1 MKNKACIIIALC
13 ALFFVPTSAQEL
25 LNYPLDTINGE
36 EVYRYE
42 VERGVGLYRIGVNF
56 NVTQDEIIRLNPQLR
71 ERGLHYGETI
81 YLPTGRPVIKE
92 TPAVVIQTSVKQM
105 REDVPKPV
113 REPEI
118 VSVKEP
124 VKVISIDTVIHGETF
139 FDAARKTI
147 QLADSLLQDSLTV
160 LPPDSLAIADT
171 LALDARPVMEL
182 ALMLPF
188 ESRQSKRSGNAERMM
203 EFYQGALLAL
213 HELQHDSVRYRL
225 RVYDTERS
233 ERRINELCDSTELD
247 SVQGVLGLVYPI
259 QIDRMSAWCDSHDVP
274 LLLPFSDDMD
284 LPTNQHL
291 LQFNSTDQQE
301 ADSLCGWIAKH
312 DVRCVAVEV
321 READLTMPIRTLRKE
336 MRRRG
341 LVYSGLPFRDLLND
355 SAYYAF
361 RKDQENLVI
370 LHSDRLQQVRM
381 LLPHLMKLQ
390 QEGYPI
396 RLVSQYSWQKESI
409 DLPQVYTSV
418 FTSDADRDAYDR
430 LWHTFFG
437 STHVSEAP
445 RYDLLGYDLMRALIA
460 WLNGEKE
467 HHGLQSD
474 IRWLQVEDGG
484 HQNAQVKVI
493 ER

>member
-118 VSVKEP
+118 VSVQEP
-124 VKVISIDTVIHGETF
+124 VKQPDSIDKPKEIDLGKDSVPA
-139 FDAARKTI
+139 DTI
-147 QLADSLLQDSLTV
+147 AVGDTTLV
-160 LPPDSLAIADT
+160 LDSLAILDT

-188 ESRQSKRSGNAERMM
+188 ESRQSKRSGNADRMM

-233 ERRINELCDSTELD
+233 ERRIDELCDSTELD
-247 SVQGVLGLVYPI
+247 SVRGILGLVYPI
-259 QIDRMSAWCDSHDVP
+259 QIDRMSAWCDSHNVP

-301 ADSLCGWIAKH
+301 ADSLCQWIAKH
-312 DVRCVAVEV
+312 DVWRWKCV
-321 READLTMPIRTLRKE
+321 MPT
-336 MRRRG
+336 
-341 LVYSGLPFRDLLND
+341 
-355 SAYYAF
+355 
-361 RKDQENLVI
+361 
-370 LHSDRLQQVRM
+370 
-381 LLPHLMKLQ
+381 
-390 QEGYPI
+390 
-396 RLVSQYSWQKESI
+396 
-409 DLPQVYTSV
+409 
-418 FTSDADRDAYDR
+418 
-430 LWHTFFG
+430 
-437 STHVSEAP
+437 
-445 RYDLLGYDLMRALIA
+445 
-460 WLNGEKE
+460 
-467 HHGLQSD
+467 
-474 IRWLQVEDGG
+474 
-484 HQNAQVKVI
+484 
-493 ER
+493 